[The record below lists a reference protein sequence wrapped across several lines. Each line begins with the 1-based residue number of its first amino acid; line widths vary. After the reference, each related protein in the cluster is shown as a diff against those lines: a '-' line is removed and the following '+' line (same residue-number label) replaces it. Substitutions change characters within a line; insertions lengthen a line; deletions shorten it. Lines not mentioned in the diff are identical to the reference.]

1 MELFLPLLWIC
12 AVSHISFNHSPSTTS
27 KPHILSEGDR
37 SLIFCHSTQ
46 EQTTEQTQIR
56 CTNVFFLLATG
67 LLEKCSILK
76 LVRDFSPG
84 TGCGSEAW
92 AKDIYGERS
101 FLLECSLCQ
110 LAQCWGH
117 HSSLDPDRLAD
128 RGLWCCSV
136 QRRGCLTLNAF
147 CPNLNLKVT

>member
-27 KPHILSEGDR
+27 KPHIPSEGDR

-46 EQTTEQTQIR
+46 EQTREQTQIR
-56 CTNVFFLLATG
+56 CKNVFFLLATG

-76 LVRDFSPG
+76 LVRDFSPA

-101 FLLECSLCQ
+101 FCWSAAFVSWLSAEGITHLTIQTHWLTGGFGAAMFKEGVASHWMLF
-110 LAQCWGH
+110 AQIWI
-117 HSSLDPDRLAD
+117 
-128 RGLWCCSV
+128 
-136 QRRGCLTLNAF
+136 
-147 CPNLNLKVT
+147 